1 MELHRR
7 KALPW
12 VYWAQV
18 TLIIVYLTQLLVLFE
33 TDCYYTV
40 HLLCGVMGIVSLT
53 AMRFKDGFQVT
64 LRQNIG
70 LLVGAVLFS
79 GACMLA
85 NYQYFLS
92 LNPGQKFIEAVIW
105 LFGGIC
111 VGYSIL
117 RYMFAYTP
125 EKDKSVKSVRAGIVF
140 LSVFV
145 LIAIVD
151 LTFLFFVRYPG
162 VLTLDSMASVREFQ
176 NNWYSNLN
184 PFYFTV
190 TIELFYWLG
199 YALFGNPNAAIAFY
213 VCVQVLFMAACFAYC
228 VVTLYQAGV
237 PKWYWI
243 AAFAAYWLQ
252 PYHIAYSVTVW
263 KDVVFS
269 GAALLIVTALYRIL
283 RGIGKRPWLSYVIFT
298 VGILGLSLW
307 RTNGWYAVLVMGIL
321 TALLL
326 WKRNRKLVM
335 LLGTLIVGGWILIN
349 PALDAWGVS
358 STDMVE
364 AFSIPLQQIARVVYD
379 GNPITEDEEALLEQ
393 MLDMDIVREDYTP
406 DFADPIKWYAFR
418 RDNLEF
424 IREHFGEY
432 AKLWL
437 KMGMRYPTVYLKAW
451 VDQTKGYWNGGYS
464 YWIYADQVV
473 ENEFGIEPIRQ
484 PNAISDGF
492 MQYFSLFE
500 SSYCYQPLI
509 SIGLHVWALFAC
521 LLVNVLHK
529 RREALLCI
537 PIVVLV
543 VGLWLGTP
551 VFAEFRYAYPVF
563 VSMPLILGA
572 TLFAPKDVT

>member
-1 MELHRR
+1 M
-7 KALPW
+7 
-12 VYWAQV
+12 
-18 TLIIVYLTQLLVLFE
+18 
-33 TDCYYTV
+33 
-40 HLLCGVMGIVSLT
+40 T
-53 AMRFKDGFQVT
+53 AMRFKDGFQAT
-64 LRQNIG
+64 TGQNIG

-92 LNPGQKFIEAVIW
+92 LDSDRKMIEVAVW

-117 RYMFAYTP
+117 RYLFACTP
-125 EKDKSVKSVRAGIVF
+125 EKDKQVKPVHPGIVF

-145 LIAIVD
+145 LIAALD
-151 LTFLFFVRYPG
+151 LIFLFFVRYPG

-199 YALFGNPNAAIAFY
+199 YALFGSPNAAIAFY
-213 VCVQVLFMAACFAYC
+213 VCAQVLFMAACFAYC
-228 VVTLYQAGV
+228 VVTLYQAGA

-243 AAFAAYWLQ
+243 AVFAAYWLQ

-283 RGIGKRPWLSYVIFT
+283 RGIGKRQWLSYVVFT

-307 RTNGWYAVLVMGIL
+307 RTNGWYAVLVTGIL
-321 TALLL
+321 MALLL
-326 WKRNRKLVM
+326 WKRKRKLVM
-335 LLGTLIVGGWILIN
+335 LLGALIVGGWILIN

-393 MLDMDIVREDYTP
+393 MLDMDVVREDYTP
-406 DFADPIKWYAFR
+406 GLADPIKWEAFR

-437 KMGMRYPTVYLKAW
+437 NMGMRYPTVYLKAW

-537 PIVVLV
+537 PLVVLV

-563 VSMPLILGA
+563 VSMPLILGV
-572 TLFAPKDVT
+572 TLFAPKDAT

>member
-1 MELHRR
+1 
-7 KALPW
+7 
-12 VYWAQV
+12 
-18 TLIIVYLTQLLVLFE
+18 
-33 TDCYYTV
+33 
-40 HLLCGVMGIVSLT
+40 MGIICLM
-53 AMRFKDGFQVT
+53 AMRVKDGFQVT
-64 LRQNIG
+64 LWQNIG

-92 LNPGQKFIEAVIW
+92 LDSDRKIIEAAVW

-117 RYMFAYTP
+117 RYLFVCTP
-125 EKDKSVKSVRAGIVF
+125 EKDKQVKPVHPGIVF

-145 LIAIVD
+145 LIAALD
-151 LTFLFFVRYPG
+151 LIFLFFVRYPG

-199 YALFGNPNAAIAFY
+199 YALFGNPNAAIVFY

-228 VVTLYQAGV
+228 LVTLYQAGA

-283 RGIGKRPWLSYVIFT
+283 RGIGKRPWPSYVIFT
-298 VGILGLSLW
+298 IGILGLSLW

-326 WKRNRKLVM
+326 WKRKRKLVM
-335 LLGTLIVGGWILIN
+335 LLGTLIVVGWILIN

-358 STDMVE
+358 PTDMVE
-364 AFSIPLQQIARVVYD
+364 ACSIPLQQIARVVYD

-393 MLDMDIVREDYTP
+393 MLDMDVVREDYSP
-406 DFADPIKWYAFR
+406 GLADPIKWGAFR

-424 IREHFGEY
+424 IRAHLGEY
-432 AKLWL
+432 VKLWL
-437 KMGMRYPTVYLKAW
+437 KLGVRYPTVYLKAW

-464 YWIYADQVV
+464 FWIYADEIV

-492 MQYFSLFE
+492 MQYFSLVE
-500 SSYCYQPLI
+500 NSYCYQPLI

-537 PIVVLV
+537 PLVVLV

-572 TLFAPKDVT
+572 TLFAPKDAT